1 MFDDSFKA
9 RYTTLPF
16 AIYSHRPHPQA
27 TSFVAHN
34 HKELELIAMTGGT
47 AEFYLDAVQY
57 SLSANDL
64 LLIPPYCIHYA
75 KIAPGAT
82 YDCAC
87 FDLSILCDRALS
99 EGLTEG
105 RLTIPSPLCAHA
117 ADTAPLHVY
126 AAEAIRVFCE
136 GGAGWELAVAGRLS
150 LLFSELKARGFFAE
164 QKSST
169 RGDRF
174 CRTVIEYVAEHYTK
188 KITSATA
195 AHKLYINNSYF
206 CRLFKAN
213 FGCSFSAFLTAYRLE
228 KAKLMLS
235 EHQCSISDIAM
246 GCGFHS
252 FSYFCKTFKDAFGLS
267 PTSYRAG
274 AGTLSPRKRYQHS
287 GEAT

>member
-16 AIYSHRPHPQA
+16 AVYSHGPHPQS

-47 AEFYLDAVQY
+47 AEFYLDTAQY

-75 KIAPGAT
+75 KIAPNAT

-105 RLTIPSPLCAHA
+105 RLAIPSPLC
-117 ADTAPLHVY
+117 TPTTNTEPLHAY
-126 AAEAIRVFCE
+126 ATEAIRAFCE
-136 GGAGWELAVAGRLS
+136 GGTGWELAVAGQLS
-150 LLFSELKARGFFAE
+150 LLFSKLKARGFFTE

-174 CRTVIEYVAEHYTK
+174 CRTVIEYVAAHYADE
-188 KITSATA
+188 ITSATA
-195 AHKLYINNSYF
+195 ARELYINNSYF
-206 CRLFKAN
+206 CRLFKSN

-235 EHQCSISDIAM
+235 EHGRSISDIAM
-246 GCGFHS
+246 CCGFHS
-252 FSYFCKTFKDAFGLS
+252 FSYFCKTFRDAFGLS
-267 PTSYRAG
+267 PTSYRTAAG
-274 AGTLSPRKRYQHS
+274 APTVKDEMPPYG
-287 GEAT
+287 G